1 MAPTDRPPIA
11 PGLLDSIRAAFAS
24 AGVAP
29 GAMVRSALLAPSPR
43 LATPGQRAALDD
55 NGDFRWILTTEQ
67 PATVFDWDQ
76 YDFVDEVLLMDGLI
90 LPASRQV
97 PLLDSHNRSSVDD
110 HIGSV
115 RDFSNLVAGG
125 FTAIDGAVRFAA
137 DEKSQRTAQK
147 VLDGHI
153 TDGSVGYLVNKSIWI
168 PEGTEVAIRGRMF
181 RGPLKVS
188 HEWSLKEFSIT
199 PIGADTLAKVR
210 SLCVAGGRLATPR
223 NR

>member
-11 PGLLDSIRAAFAS
+11 PGLRDSIRAAFAS

-29 GAMVRSALLAPSPR
+29 GTMVRSALIAPS
-43 LATPGQRAALDD
+43 AAANAAGQRAEPDAAGNL
-55 NGDFRWILTTEQ
+55 RWVLTTEQ
-67 PATVFDWDQ
+67 PATVFDWEQ

-90 LPASRQV
+90 LPAIRQV

-115 RDFSNLVAGG
+115 LDFVTAASGG
-125 FTAIDGAVRFAA
+125 FAAVDGAVRFAA

-153 TDGSVGYLVNKSIWI
+153 TDGSVGYMVNKSIWI

-181 RGPLKVS
+181 RGPIKVS

-210 SLCVAGGRLATPR
+210 SLCVAWGRLATPR